1 MAWSTLLAFSGAIFL
16 LALTPG
22 PDTAL
27 TLRWTLLSGRRAGA
41 AVALGSM
48 TGVTVHL
55 TAAALGLSTL
65 LAASATA
72 FTVVKIVGAVY
83 LAFLGVRLLLHRRHD
98 VAAAAPEKRSRLGRA
113 LPDTPY
119 AQGALSGITNPK
131 TALFF
136 LTLLPQF
143 VDVRHADLWAL
154 PVLAVVA
161 LAIMA
166 VYWAGFLA
174 LVGGARSAV
183 RRPRVQAAIER
194 VTGGVFVALAVR
206 LVAAAR

>member
-1 MAWSTLLAFSGAIFL
+1 MAWSTLFAFAGAIFL

-27 TLRWTLLSGRRAGA
+27 TLRWTLVSGRRAGA
-41 AVALGSM
+41 MVALGSM

-55 TAAALGLSTL
+55 SAAALGLSTL
-65 LAASATA
+65 LAASVTA

-83 LAFLGVRLLLHRRHD
+83 LAFLGVRLLLHRRRPD
-98 VAAAAPEKRSRLGRA
+98 PTDKRPSRLARA
-113 LPDTPY
+113 LPDTAY

-131 TALFF
+131 SALFF

-143 VDVRHADLWAL
+143 VDVRHADRWAL

-161 LAIMA
+161 LGIMTLF
-166 VYWAGFLA
+166 WAGFLA

-183 RRPRVQAAIER
+183 RRPRVQAVIER

-206 LVAAAR
+206 LVVAVR

>member
-1 MAWSTLLAFSGAIFL
+1 MSLTTLLAFAGAVFL

-27 TLRWTLLSGRRAGA
+27 CLRWTLTRGRRAGA

-55 TAAALGLSTL
+55 TAASLGLSTL
-65 LAASATA
+65 LAASVTA
-72 FTVVKIVGAVY
+72 FTVLKVVGAGY
-83 LAFLGVRLLLHRRHD
+83 LAFLGVRLLVQRKHGQ
-98 VAAAAPEKRSRLGRA
+98 AEAPARSRLARVM
-113 LPDTPY
+113 PDSPY
-119 AQGALSGITNPK
+119 AQGALSGILNPK

-143 VDVRHADLWAL
+143 VDVRSAHLWLL
-154 PVLAVVA
+154 PVLAGLALSIMVVF
-161 LAIMA
+161 
-166 VYWAGFLA
+166 WAGFLA

-183 RRPRVQAAIER
+183 RRPRVQAWIER
-194 VTGGVFVALAVR
+194 VTGGVFVALAIR
-206 LVAAAR
+206 LAAAAR